1 MIWLSKGGSD
11 SVDNTV
17 ALCPNCHRKMH
28 IVDDP
33 GDVARLKMVA
43 QNNAL

>member
-1 MIWLSKGGSD
+1 METHHVVWLSQGAD

-28 IVDDP
+28 IV
-33 GDVARLKMVA
+33 VVS
-43 QNNAL
+43 